1 MKKVMNKHYHYDY
14 PYIDNDT
21 FYHIPASFGSI
32 EEAFARIKEND
43 IISKHC
49 GGPEG
54 WTKNTTYQKARYDTL
69 KIYTQEMFSV
79 LRIDDEDRRRELIEQ
94 LKRFLKLL
102 GYCNVQEY
110 LMKMYDDDVI
120 KQKWWLVY
128 KHSTYI
134 NVDLFIAMIIAYESK
149 HMSNDNRKRALYL
162 VNSTVSEFAR
172 NRGITT
178 KEVFFN
184 IKKLIYLWKDAEVS
198 EE

>member
-1 MKKVMNKHYHYDY
+1 MSHYHYDY

-32 EEAFARIKEND
+32 EEAFARIREND
-43 IISKHC
+43 IIERHN

-54 WTKNTTYQKARYDTL
+54 GMKTSTRIKKACHETL
-69 KIYTQEMFSV
+69 KIYIREMFGI
-79 LRIDDEDRRRELIEQ
+79 LRTEDEDRQTELIKQ

-110 LMKMYDDDVI
+110 LLKMYGDNI
-120 KQKWWLVY
+120 AIPKWWLVY
-128 KHSTYI
+128 QHSTYI
-134 NVDLFIAMIIAYESK
+134 NVDLFTAMIIAYESK
-149 HMSNDNRKRALYL
+149 HMSNDNRRKALYL

-172 NRGITT
+172 IRRITT
-178 KEVFFN
+178 EEVFFN
-184 IKKLIYLWKDAEVS
+184 IKKLISLWKDAEVS